1 MADRRYETLV
11 LIHPDQG
18 EPGSKEVTARI
29 RTLIEEQGGT
39 DQPGAGVGPARP
51 RRI

>member
-18 EPGSKEVTARI
+18 EPGSKESRLAFARSS
-29 RTLIEEQGGT
+29 RNR
-39 DQPGAGVGPARP
+39 VGR
-51 RRI
+51 